1 MKMETA
7 LFTWWTVN
15 HFFSGVF
22 FGVLF
27 NFRKLKNV
35 KVIWATVITFILLVL
50 WEVFERYALASIE
63 FGNELIRNR
72 VSDVVIG
79 MIGYF
84 IVYFLLRKYKLK
96 ILN

>member
-1 MKMETA
+1 META

-35 KVIWATVITFILLVL
+35 RVIHATIITFILLIL
-50 WEVFERYALASIE
+50 WEVFERYALAGIA

-72 VSDVVIG
+72 ISDVVIG
-79 MIGYF
+79 QIGFF
-84 IVYFLLRKYKLK
+84 IVYFLLRKYKMS
-96 ILN
+96 ILE